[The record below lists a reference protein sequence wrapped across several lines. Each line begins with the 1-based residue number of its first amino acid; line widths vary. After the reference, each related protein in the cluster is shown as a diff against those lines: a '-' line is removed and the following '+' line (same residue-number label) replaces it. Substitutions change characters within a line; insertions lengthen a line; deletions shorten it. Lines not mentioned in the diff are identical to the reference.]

1 MASKPKRKKK
11 AGDKIVDER
20 VPKLTGLM
28 LLFISFFLGMSMISY
43 LFTWSSDH
51 DVVDSMSF
59 FNFLGS
65 GERGRKLAWTL
76 WSHHIEFLYLL
87 DVWFAFISISIYAN
101 SCRLA

>member
-65 GERGRKLAWTL
+65 GEEVENWLGLFGAIISNFFIYWM
-76 WSHHIEFLYLL
+76 YLMI
-87 DVWFAFISISIYAN
+87 VI
-101 SCRLA
+101 